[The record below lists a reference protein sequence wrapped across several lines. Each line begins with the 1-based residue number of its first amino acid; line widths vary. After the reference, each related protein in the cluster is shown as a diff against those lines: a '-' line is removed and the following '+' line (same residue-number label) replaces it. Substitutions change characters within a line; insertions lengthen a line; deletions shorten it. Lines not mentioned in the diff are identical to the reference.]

1 MEILLP
7 VLCAF
12 VSCACFS
19 VIYNIRGGGVL
30 ICAFGGALGWSVY
43 LLTAPLFHDDIA
55 QTFVAALV
63 ISAYAEVMAR
73 IRKCPVTGYL
83 LVAIFPLVPGGGIY
97 YTMEYAINGET
108 NAFLA
113 SFLHT
118 LGVAGAIA
126 VGVLLV
132 SSAVRMGTIF
142 RHQAFIR
149 GPHKAG
155 TALRGE
161 EEQ

>member
-7 VLCAF
+7 IFCSFIACF
-12 VSCACFS
+12 CFS
-19 VIYNIRGGGVL
+19 VIYNIRGGGIL

-43 LLTAPLFHDDIA
+43 LLTAPLFQDDIA
-55 QTFVAALV
+55 QTFVSALV

-97 YTMEYAINGET
+97 YTMEHAINGET
-108 NAFLA
+108 DAFLA

-118 LGVAGAIA
+118 LGLAGAIA

-132 SSAVRMGTIF
+132 SSAVRMWTTF
-142 RHQAFIR
+142 RRQ
-149 GPHKAG
+149 GPMFRKE
-155 TALRGE
+155 TRS
-161 EEQ
+161 

>member
-1 MEILLP
+1 MEIFFP

-12 VSCACFS
+12 VASACFS
-19 VIYNIRGGGVL
+19 IIYNIHGGGIL
-30 ICAFGGALGWSVY
+30 ICAFGGALGWFVY
-43 LLTAPLFHDDIA
+43 LLSAPLFRDDIV

-63 ISAYAEVMAR
+63 ISAFAEIMAR

-97 YTMEYAINGET
+97 YTMEHAINGET
-108 NAFLA
+108 DAFLT

-118 LGVAGAIA
+118 LGLAGAIA

-132 SSAVRMGTIF
+132 STAVRMWNIF
-142 RHQAFIR
+142 LHRR
-149 GPHKAG
+149 KEKTP
-155 TALRGE
+155 
-161 EEQ
+161 

>member
-1 MEILLP
+1 MEILFP

-19 VIYNIRGGGVL
+19 VIYNIHGGGIL
-30 ICAFGGALGWSVY
+30 ICALDGALGWLAY
-43 LLTAPLFHDDIA
+43 LLSAPLLQDDIA

-63 ISAYAEVMAR
+63 ISAFAEAMAR

-97 YTMEYAINGET
+97 YTMEHAINGQTE
-108 NAFLA
+108 AFLA

-118 LGVAGAIA
+118 LGLAGAIA

-132 SSAVRMGTIF
+132 STAVRMWTIF
-142 RHQAFIR
+142 LRR
-149 GPHKAG
+149 RKER
-155 TALRGE
+155 AL
-161 EEQ
+161 

>member
-1 MEILLP
+1 MSMDILLP
-7 VLCAF
+7 IFCAF
-12 VSCACFS
+12 LSCFCFS
-19 VIYNIRGGGVL
+19 VIYNIHGGGIL
-30 ICAFGGALGWSVY
+30 ICAFGGALAWWVY
-43 LLTAPLFHDDIA
+43 LLTAPFFQDDIA

-97 YTMEYAINGET
+97 YTMEHAINGET
-108 NAFLA
+108 DAFLA

-118 LGVAGAIA
+118 LGLAGAIA

-132 SSAVRMGTIF
+132 SSAVRMWTTF
-142 RHQAFIR
+142 RRQNPVSR
-149 GPHKAG
+149 KETRP
-155 TALRGE
+155 
-161 EEQ
+161 